1 MTIDDIDTLDPLGL
15 VAQLGSI
22 YEHSP
27 WVAERVA
34 GLRPFGTR
42 AALVTAMRE
51 EVERASEEEKL
62 TLLCAHPDLGTRA
75 RVSSASASEQA
86 GAGLDRLTPEEYELL
101 TDLNTRYRQKF
112 GFPFLYAV
120 KGSGKSVILESLA
133 LRLGAERE
141 AEFAEAMRQVHRIA
155 EFRLTD
161 LIQEQ

>member
-75 RVSSASASEQA
+75 RVSSASASEQ
-86 GAGLDRLTPEEYELL
+86 EEYELL